1 AQRPAPP
8 GCARRRAGH
17 AGAASWPRARCGS
30 PEPRRGQ
37 PLPEPRLYCCHPGQP
52 RHDPDEWPDGGAPAG
67 RTGPHAH
74 RHRCPTPPRR
84 PPGPDGPG
92 SAAADA
98 ASRPPDP
105 YPVFPPGV
113 PPSDCRTCPDRSGSG
128 DCSAVTLGEHLVG
141 VTHALE
147 HDIEEQRL
155 ELAGYPLH
163 VLGTV
168 GLTAGLHLG
177 HGVEV
182 GVAETRTVHV
192 STPQITIRSA
202 FSAPACLSA
211 SRMAIRSPGAAPTW
225 LTARTISSSDTP
237 GLNTNMRPSPSSIL
251 TWELGV
257 TTVWPPLKGSGW
269 LT

>member
-1 AQRPAPP
+1 RGLGAGRLSRVADTSWRRLGWTAATQGSQALSQTN
-8 GCARRRAGH
+8 CQTAARQQGGLVRTLTCIAVRRH
-17 AGAASWPRARCGS
+17 RTD
-30 PEPRRGQ
+30 RR
-37 PLPEPRLYCCHPGQP
+37 
-52 RHDPDEWPDGGAPAG
+52 G
-67 RTGPHAH
+67 RTGLALRQLTQSNVLLTHP
-74 RHRCPTPPRR
+74 
-84 PPGPDGPG
+84 
-92 SAAADA
+92 
-98 ASRPPDP
+98 
-105 YPVFPPGV
+105 PVFRQANRHLIVVHVLIEAGLGTV
-113 PPSDCRTCPDRSGSG
+113 QR
-128 DCSAVTLGEHLVG
+128 VTLGEHLVG
-141 VTHALE
+141 VTNALE

-251 TWELGV
+251 TW
-257 TTVWPPLKGSGW
+257 
-269 LT
+269 